1 MLIYNTFLYF
11 KTGLKR
17 VDEKDIMKLM
27 NRANQKI
34 FLVGV
39 ILFLGAAFFVGGLLL
54 VPPKVIEINP
64 LPAQVAETISDKD
77 QDVEEKQTNTELA
90 TEPPKE
96 NYQND
101 SSSNITYLSK
111 KLPGQLINCIYKISG
126 VPSPK
131 AIAFSPDGKEFWVTS
146 LMNKA
151 RGVVV
156 FDSKT
161 GKHKNDI
168 ILPEGGGV
176 EIIFNLDGSRAYVS
190 QMETARIFE
199 IDTKT
204 KEILRIFNTESSW
217 TKVLILSPAQD
228 FIYASNWCGN
238 DVSVI
243 DLKSGK
249 LLHNIPTVSTPR
261 GIYLTE
267 DGNSLY
273 VAGFA
278 NGEIQKI
285 NLKTGTSTVL
295 YKSGGA
301 MRHIVSDK
309 EKGLLY
315 FSDMGRAKIFKVDMK
330 NDEVKE
336 FVKTD
341 INPNTIALTPDKKIL
356 IVSNRGT
363 NHPSG
368 QTNIP
373 GPEWGSI
380 LLFDTSNGKMLDA
393 LVGGNQP
400 TGLDISPDG
409 RYFVYSDFLDGNLTM
424 CEIPSYEELAAGGG
438 GRSLLYRGELK
449 K

>member
-1 MLIYNTFLYF
+1 
-11 KTGLKR
+11 
-17 VDEKDIMKLM
+17 MKVM
-27 NRANQKI
+27 RKSNQKI
-34 FLVGV
+34 FLIIIIILG
-39 ILFLGAAFFVGGLLL
+39 IIFFAGGLFLIQ
-54 VPPKVIEINP
+54 PKTIEINSS
-64 LPAQVAETISDKD
+64 PAQILETSLDKI
-77 QDVEEKQTNTELA
+77 QDTKEEQNDIEL
-90 TEPPKE
+90 TPELPEE
-96 NYQND
+96 NYQNI
-101 SSSNITYLSK
+101 SSQDITNFSK
-111 KLPGQLINCIYKISG
+111 NLPGQLVNCIYSISNI
-126 VPSPK
+126 PSPK
-131 AIAFSPDGKEFWVTS
+131 GIAFSPDGEEFWVTS

-161 GKHKNDI
+161 GKHKKDI
-168 ILPEGGGV
+168 VLPGGGGV
-176 EIIFNLDGSRAYVS
+176 EIIFNVDGSRAYVS

-204 KEILRIFNTESSW
+204 KEISRVFNTESNW
-217 TKVLILSPAQD
+217 TKVLALSPTKNL
-228 FIYASNWCGN
+228 IYASNWCGN

-243 DLKSGK
+243 DLESGK
-249 LLHNIPTVSTPR
+249 LLRNIPTVSTPR
-261 GIYLTE
+261 GIYITE
-267 DGNSLY
+267 DDNTLY

-301 MRHIVSDK
+301 MRHIVSDR

-315 FSDMGRAKIFKVDMK
+315 FSDMGRGKIFTVNIK

-356 IVSNRGT
+356 IVSNRGS

-368 QTNIP
+368 QIDIP

-409 RYFVYSDFLDGNLTM
+409 HYFVYSNFLDNNLTM
-424 CEIPSYEELAAGGG
+424 CEIPSYEKLVAGGG
-438 GRSLLYRGELK
+438 GRSLIYRQELK